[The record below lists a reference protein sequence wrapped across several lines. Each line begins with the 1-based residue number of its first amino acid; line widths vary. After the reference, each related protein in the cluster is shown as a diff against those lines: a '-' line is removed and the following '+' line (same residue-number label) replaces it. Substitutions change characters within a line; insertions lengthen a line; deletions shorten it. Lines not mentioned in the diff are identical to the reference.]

1 MRLLLASLVSV
12 ILMSPALHAAA
23 PGSAEE
29 LRAAV
34 EQAFVQKDRAA
45 LEALYYTEGLSEADK
60 ELNRRMLDMFWENPS
75 ETETVT
81 IVPVPEF
88 MTKALIARGKK
99 WEPSLAPVG
108 ALLVKMKASSGN
120 SVTTNGMTTAFGES
134 AGKYYLVS
142 AKSTDL
148 GWKGPEDTSL
158 SFMVIGPGQNK
169 VKIRYRWNVSGVDLE
184 ETADSP
190 SISFVGQYI
199 ESIAVTSDS
208 DDTDVT
214 LTIRENEKEIYTSQ
228 PLKGKGTLEY
238 KRP

>member
-1 MRLLLASLVSV
+1 MRSLLVSLASLLL
-12 ILMSPALHAAA
+12 ISPALRAAA
-23 PGSAEE
+23 PGSPEE

-34 EQAFVQKDRAA
+34 EQAFVQKDKAA

-60 ELNRRMLDMFWENPS
+60 ELNHRMLDMFWQNPS
-75 ETETVT
+75 QTESVA
-81 IVPVPEF
+81 IVPLPEF
-88 MTKALIARGKK
+88 MTKVRIARGKK
-99 WEPSLAPVG
+99 WEPSLTPVG
-108 ALLVKMKASSGN
+108 ALLVKMKSSSGN

-158 SFMVIGPGQNK
+158 SFMVLGPGQDK

-184 ETADSP
+184 EMADSP
-190 SISFVGQYI
+190 SISFVGQHI
-199 ESIAVTSDS
+199 DFVTVTSDS

-214 LTIRENEKEIYTSQ
+214 LTVRENNKEIYTSQ